1 MIDVL
6 VVDDDFRVAALH
18 RAYVEHVDGFRVVG
32 EAHSGSAALES
43 VTRLRPDLVLLDI
56 YLPDIPGLEVLRRLR
71 ASPAQQVDVIVV
83 TAARD
88 AASVEEA
95 LRNGSLYYL
104 VKPFGPA
111 TLRERLAA
119 YGQMRRRLASLA
131 EASQAEV
138 DEVYTALR
146 TSAARELPKGHSPQT
161 LGTIVETLRGAGPLG
176 RGGRRRGRCE
186 PCHGA
191 ALPVAPVAHRSCGAR
206 APLRLGQARA
216 PLPVAVSHA
225 AVGAT
230 AHRPPVDL

>member
-43 VTRLRPDLVLLDI
+43 VTRLQPDLVLLDI

-71 ASPAQQVDVIVV
+71 ASPAQRVDVIVV

-161 LGTIVETLRGAGPLG
+161 LGTIVETLRGAGRDLSA
-176 RGGRRRGRCE
+176 E
-186 PCHGA
+186 EVA
-191 ALPVAPVAHRSCGAR
+191 AEAG
-206 APLRLGQARA
+206 
-216 PLPVAVSHA
+216 VSR
-225 AVGAT
+225 AT
-230 AHRPPVDL
+230 AQRYLSHLSRIGRVELVLRYGSGRPEHRYRWP

>member
-18 RAYVEHVDGFRVVG
+18 RAYVEMVEGFRVVG
-32 EAHSGSAALES
+32 EAYSGAGALEA
-43 VTRLRPDLVLLDI
+43 VARLQPDLVLLDV
-56 YLPDIPGLEVLRRLR
+56 YLPDIAGLEVLRRLR
-71 ASPAQQVDVIVV
+71 ASPEQRVDVIVV

-88 AASVEEA
+88 AASIEEA

-161 LGTIVETLRGAGPLG
+161 LGTIVETLRGAGRDLSA
-176 RGGRRRGRCE
+176 E
-186 PCHGA
+186 EVA
-191 ALPVAPVAHRSCGAR
+191 AEAG
-206 APLRLGQARA
+206 
-216 PLPVAVSHA
+216 VSR
-225 AVGAT
+225 AT
-230 AHRPPVDL
+230 AQRYLSHLSRIGRVELVLRYGSGRPEHRYRWP

>member
-43 VTRLRPDLVLLDI
+43 VTRLQPDLVLLDI

-71 ASPAQQVDVIVV
+71 ATPAQRVDVIVV

-161 LGTIVETLRGAGPLG
+161 LGTIVETLRGAGRDLSA
-176 RGGRRRGRCE
+176 E
-186 PCHGA
+186 EVA
-191 ALPVAPVAHRSCGAR
+191 AEAG
-206 APLRLGQARA
+206 
-216 PLPVAVSHA
+216 VSR
-225 AVGAT
+225 AT
-230 AHRPPVDL
+230 AQRYLSHLSRIGRVELVLRYGSGRPEHRYRWP

>member
-71 ASPAQQVDVIVV
+71 ASPAQRVDVIVV

-161 LGTIVETLRGAGPLG
+161 LGTIVETLRGAGRDLSA
-176 RGGRRRGRCE
+176 E
-186 PCHGA
+186 EVA
-191 ALPVAPVAHRSCGAR
+191 AEAG
-206 APLRLGQARA
+206 
-216 PLPVAVSHA
+216 VSR
-225 AVGAT
+225 AT
-230 AHRPPVDL
+230 AQRYLSHLSRIGRVELVLRYGSGRPEHRYRWP